1 MKFWN
6 TKKNPITMLVDLSP
20 KENERLKKKHKNYY
34 NKKKELIT
42 D

>member
-20 KENERLKKKHKNYY
+20 EAKEKIRQKHKNYY
-34 NKKKELIT
+34 NKKKN
-42 D
+42 